1 MEEKTHDSLM
11 MNRVDINLVID
22 RIIEYIKRF
31 LWLVLLCAA
40 IGASLM
46 WYRAKVS
53 YVPYYQSS
61 VTCTINNDYGSYTD
75 VSYLSTAKNLSS
87 MFQYLTN
94 TSTFKD
100 MLKKELGTEVING
113 TISSYVTETSNLLT
127 ITVTSGNP
135 QDAYNILLAT
145 IKCYP
150 DIADY
155 VVGTVYFHVI
165 TPASVPTTPI
175 NAEDYKT
182 PAKKG
187 ALLGAGIVLV
197 VFVLMAIFDN
207 RINDSQDIEKRMNVK
222 CLAVIPEIKFKKRK
236 KSKDIPITILN
247 NRVGYGFKESYR
259 LVRTKVKK
267 YCDKNKCKVILIS
280 SAVPGEGKTTT
291 SINIALSLAEIS
303 DKVVLIDAD
312 LRKPAVADRLKLNRD
327 YISINSV
334 LKGNVDVLDAL
345 TEIENSRLKVLA
357 GGNSIKN
364 ALECMGSEA
373 MKDIIAK
380 LRENYDYIIID
391 TPPCG
396 IMSDASMISQYADG
410 MIMVVRCNKSKI
422 GYISHALSLLA
433 GNGFPIIGCILN
445 YKNDEI
451 ATGYKYTG
459 FRYGYNRYGYNK
471 YGYHKYGRYSG
482 YGRSGRYGK
491 YGQYGEYVN
500 DDVDDKE

>member
-1 MEEKTHDSLM
+1 MEEKSQESSLM
-11 MNRVDINLVID
+11 KGLDIGLVIE
-22 RIIEYIKRF
+22 RILGYIGRF
-31 LWLVLLCAA
+31 YWLLLLCAA

-46 WYRAKVS
+46 WYRAKIS

-61 VTCTINNDYGSYTD
+61 VTCTINNDYGSYAD
-75 VSYLSTAKNLSS
+75 VSYLTTTKNLSS
-87 MFQYLTN
+87 MFQYLT
-94 TSTFKD
+94 STGTFQD
-100 MLKKELGTEVING
+100 MLKKELGTEYING
-113 TISSYVTETSNLLT
+113 SISSYVAETSNLLT
-127 ITVTSGNP
+127 ITVTSTNP

-165 TPASVPTTPI
+165 TPASVPTAPI
-175 NAEDYKT
+175 NAADYKG
-182 PAKKG
+182 PARNG
-187 ALLGAGIVLV
+187 AIMGAGLVL
-197 VFVLMAIFDN
+197 AIFAVLSLFDN
-207 RINDSQDIEKRMNVK
+207 KINNSEDIEKQMNVK

-236 KSKDIPITILN
+236 KSKNIPITILN
-247 NRVGYGFKESYR
+247 NRVGYSFKESYR
-259 LVRTKVKK
+259 LVRTKIKK
-267 YCDKNKCKVILIS
+267 YSDKNDCKVILVS

-303 DKVVLIDAD
+303 DKVVLVDAD
-312 LRKPAVADRLKLNRD
+312 LRKPSVIDRLKVNTE
-327 YISINSV
+327 YIGINAV
-334 LKGNVDVLDAL
+334 LKGKVDVMEAL
-345 TEIENSRLKVLA
+345 MDVESSRLKVLA
-357 GGNSIKN
+357 GSNSIKN

-373 MKDIIAK
+373 MKNIIAE
-380 LRENYDYIIID
+380 LRENFDYVVID

-410 MIMVVRCNKSKI
+410 MIMVVRCNKSKVS
-422 GYISHALSLLA
+422 YISHALSLLA

-459 FRYGYNRYGYNK
+459 LRYGYNK

-491 YGQYGEYVN
+491 YGQYGDYVN
-500 DDVDDKE
+500 DDQEDEKII

>member
-1 MEEKTHDSLM
+1 MEEKTQGSLTMNKIDS
-11 MNRVDINLVID
+11 NVIIGRVLD
-22 RIIEYIKRF
+22 YIKRF
-31 LWLVLLCAA
+31 YWLVLLCAA

-61 VTCTINNDYGSYTD
+61 VTCTINNDYGSYGD
-75 VSYLSTAKNLSS
+75 VSYLSTTKNLSS
-87 MFQYLTN
+87 MFRYLTN

-100 MLKKELGTEVING
+100 MLKKELGTNVING
-113 TISSYVTETSNLLT
+113 SISSYVAETSNLLT
-127 ITVTSGNP
+127 ITVTSVNP

-165 TPASVPTTPI
+165 TPASVPTVPI
-175 NAEDYKT
+175 NAEDYKG
-182 PAKKG
+182 PASKG
-187 ALLGAGIVLV
+187 ALLGAGLVLAAFV
-197 VFVLMAIFDN
+197 VFAMFDN
-207 RINDSQDIEKRMNVK
+207 RINNSEDIEKRMNVK

-236 KSKDIPITILN
+236 KSKNIPITILN

-267 YCDKNKCKVILIS
+267 YCDKNKCKVILVS

-312 LRKPAVADRLKLNRD
+312 LRKPSVADRLKLD
-327 YISINSV
+327 KDFISINTV
-334 LKGNVDVLDAL
+334 LKGNAEVLEAL
-345 TEIENSRLKVLA
+345 TDIDNSRLKVLA
-357 GGNSIKN
+357 GGNSVKN
-364 ALECMGSEA
+364 ALECMGSEE
-373 MKDIIAK
+373 MKNIIAK
-380 LRENYDYIIID
+380 LRANFDYVVID

-422 GYISHALSLLA
+422 SYISHALSLLA

-459 FRYGYNRYGYNK
+459 FRYGYNK
-471 YGYHKYGRYSG
+471 YGYHKYGRYSS
-482 YGRSGRYGK
+482 YGRSGRYGQ
-491 YGQYGEYVN
+491 YGQYGNIKE
-500 DDVDDKE
+500 DIDDDKQ